1 MSTTSA
7 SGESTNFY
15 KFRSE
20 AWEEWNSRTFY
31 EGEKVWFIVTK
42 VEITGNI
49 LSLRGE
55 YIATGVMEVGG
66 EGRGGGGREGGGERV
81 TGGEVVV
88 NPMDNNCVVLE
99 DEFKSGHKKSNT
111 KSHSKRHA
119 LKEGEDEQ
127 KEMKTKRKRD
137 SRKRKRDNSSET
149 EGAVTDT
156 ERRKRKKKKIDMKVA
171 ESLTLP
177 SGCDIVSGDVIL
189 RNSHVSVEGEER
201 GGEVHGERERERE
214 KQSKSGKRS
223 TEKRK
228 KQKLKSDSESSD
240 GKLLKAH
247 RKPKLKH

>member
-7 SGESTNFY
+7 SGQSTSAHFC

-20 AWEEWNSRTFY
+20 AWEEWSSRTFY

-42 VEITGNI
+42 VEITGSI

-55 YIATGVMEVGG
+55 YIATGAMEVGG
-66 EGRGGGGREGGGERV
+66 GGRGGGGGGERV

-99 DEFKSGHKKSNT
+99 EEFKSGHKKCNI
-111 KSHSKRHA
+111 KSHSKRHV

-127 KEMKTKRKRD
+127 EEMKTKRKRD
-137 SRKRKRDNSSET
+137 SRRRKRDNGSET

-156 ERRKRKKKKIDMKVA
+156 ERRKRKKRKIDMKVA

-177 SGCDIVSGDVIL
+177 SGCVLVSGDVIL

-201 GGEVHGERERERE
+201 GGEVNGERERE
-214 KQSKSGKRS
+214 KQSKSRKRS